1 MSLIDYEN
9 NHIYNENLYKL
20 LNYNNRDDFHISSY
34 IFTILNLNQE
44 NKILLSYLEENSL
57 DLSIIN
63 LSTKDFSSY
72 DIINNTKRY
81 DDLLN
86 FYSFSSL
93 TCLITE
99 LKFIECIILYD
110 TENKLIVEIYDKS
123 LNHLDSIFLSNVEL
137 IGDSLFVANRIHLKD
152 EIDVFAYYPFSVS
165 NFPCPLY
172 VQINKLVFNGSH
184 FIFES
189 VIENENILNITTSE
203 NITVYD
209 HSRDIANMKKESLI
223 KINDNKFA
231 YCYFI
236 DYNNITIVI
245 FDLYGTNKESIFI
258 RYYHINLDLYFF
270 VEIYRAKLFKF
281 NSFLGI
287 TFTGSLVENEEI
299 GRGGFFIFGYFSKKQ
314 NIDLEMYKNNQGYI
328 LELNN
333 YFSIDNNLFGYE
345 LEIKISYI
353 PNELSGLRFFSINEE
368 AEIKINDIINPND
381 KIIFD
386 FYAINFEIKNYII
399 EITSIISTP
408 KYDNLTQFY
417 DKKDEY
423 GETFQDFYERKII
436 EEKIYKINLYISC
449 HEQSIKTC
457 NYPELPLTTKTI
469 QSNSINI
476 IYFSNY
482 IFRRETD
489 NLLNA
494 YLYSLNNYNDDNIYC
509 NNIINEINENNYM
522 NECKNECPSFYF

>member
-223 KINDNKFA
+223 KINDNKF
-231 YCYFI
+231 
-236 DYNNITIVI
+236 
-245 FDLYGTNKESIFI
+245 
-258 RYYHINLDLYFF
+258 
-270 VEIYRAKLFKF
+270 
-281 NSFLGI
+281 
-287 TFTGSLVENEEI
+287 
-299 GRGGFFIFGYFSKKQ
+299 
-314 NIDLEMYKNNQGYI
+314 
-328 LELNN
+328 
-333 YFSIDNNLFGYE
+333 
-345 LEIKISYI
+345 
-353 PNELSGLRFFSINEE
+353 
-368 AEIKINDIINPND
+368 
-381 KIIFD
+381 
-386 FYAINFEIKNYII
+386 
-399 EITSIISTP
+399 
-408 KYDNLTQFY
+408 
-417 DKKDEY
+417 
-423 GETFQDFYERKII
+423 
-436 EEKIYKINLYISC
+436 
-449 HEQSIKTC
+449 
-457 NYPELPLTTKTI
+457 
-469 QSNSINI
+469 
-476 IYFSNY
+476 
-482 IFRRETD
+482 
-489 NLLNA
+489 
-494 YLYSLNNYNDDNIYC
+494 
-509 NNIINEINENNYM
+509 
-522 NECKNECPSFYF
+522 